1 VVKISGFSEL
11 TTREGGLE
19 LVQLKAPLM
28 RLATRPASLSI
39 AVGLGLGIY
48 TVGLATLSSHWA
60 PLLAVV
66 AVVPSIGIIVGDVRR
81 LLLLALIFDV
91 PFSIGRHLYYNL
103 PAAQLGSLGGL
114 NISVTTLAIPML
126 YAMWIGTS
134 LARRG
139 NGTRLWMRPAAA
151 LAIYIGFVTFSITQA
166 SSKSLSIFE
175 IAMLIQSLMIFVYI
189 ASTIRKREEVVFM
202 VTVLAV
208 AVLLESLIMIA
219 TFVTH
224 HVFYF
229 AGITTQ
235 LDPATSAADSVSRV
249 GGTVGGPNAAAAFLD
264 LLLAPVLSL
273 ALAPVRRV
281 YRLMAASAF
290 AIGCV
295 ALVLTQ
301 SRGGW
306 IAVGVSCGIVIGY
319 SWYRGWIPGL
329 APTLVLVGVG
339 VVVFLLRNE
348 LLTRFSTNDGG
359 SASSR
364 IPLIRLAFHM
374 IRQHP
379 LFGVGANNFGINISR
394 YATPEFNADWLYTV
408 HNRFIL
414 IWAEDGIA
422 ALVAFVVFLFGTLR
436 SGWRCRKIS
445 DQALALLSIGLMA
458 GVLGQMIHMMVDI
471 LNGRQQ
477 VQLLV
482 IVAGLLAALVAIK
495 RESDPVVTPTSRWA
509 HIESRP
515 VRRRAAPALQPVPVS
530 SRVDARRVGG
540 G

>member
-1 VVKISGFSEL
+1 MVKTSGFGEL
-11 TTREGGLE
+11 TTRAEGLE
-19 LVQLKAPLM
+19 LGTLKAPLG
-28 RLATRPASLSI
+28 RLVRRPVALSI
-39 AVGLGLGIY
+39 AMGLGLGIY

-66 AVVPSIGIIVGDVRR
+66 AVVPSIGIIVGDIRR

-103 PAAQLGSLGGL
+103 PAAKLGSLGGL
-114 NISVTTLAIPML
+114 GISVTTLAIPML

-139 NGTRLWMRPAAA
+139 NGTRPWLRPAAA
-151 LAIYIGFVTFSITQA
+151 LSIYVGFVTLSITQA

-175 IAMLIQSLMIFVYI
+175 ITMLIQSLMIFIYI
-189 ASTIRKREEVVFM
+189 ASTIRSREEVVFM

-219 TFVTH
+219 TYATH
-224 HVFYF
+224 HVFHF

-235 LDPATSAADSVSRV
+235 IDPATSAVDSVSRV

-273 ALAPVRRV
+273 ALSPVRRA
-281 YRLMAASAF
+281 YRLMAAAAF
-290 AIGCV
+290 TIGCV

-306 IAVGVSCGIVIGY
+306 IAVAASCGIVVGY
-319 SWYRGWIPGL
+319 AWYRGWIPGL
-329 APTLVLVGVG
+329 APSLVLFGVG
-339 VVVFLLRNE
+339 VIVFVLRGE
-348 LLTRFSTNDGG
+348 LLARFMSNDGG

-374 IRQHP
+374 IKQHP
-379 LFGVGANNFGINISR
+379 LLGVGANNFGINISR
-394 YATPEFNADWLYTV
+394 YATPEFSADWLYTV
-408 HNRFIL
+408 HNHFIL

-422 ALVAFVVFLFGTLR
+422 ALVAYVAFLIGTLR

-445 DQALALLSIGLMA
+445 DQGLALLSIGLMA
-458 GVLGQMIHMMVDI
+458 GVVGQMIHMMVDI

-495 RESDPVVTPTSRWA
+495 RDSDPIVTPTSRWA
-509 HIESRP
+509 HIKPRP
-515 VRRRAAPALQPVPVS
+515 TRRQAVSELQPAHVS
-530 SRVDARRVGG
+530 SRIGTRHVRAG
-540 G
+540 

>member
-1 VVKISGFSEL
+1 
-11 TTREGGLE
+11 
-19 LVQLKAPLM
+19 
-28 RLATRPASLSI
+28 
-39 AVGLGLGIY
+39 
-48 TVGLATLSSHWA
+48 
-60 PLLAVV
+60 
-66 AVVPSIGIIVGDVRR
+66 
-81 LLLLALIFDV
+81 
-91 PFSIGRHLYYNL
+91 
-103 PAAQLGSLGGL
+103 
-114 NISVTTLAIPML
+114 
-126 YAMWIGTS
+126 
-134 LARRG
+134 
-139 NGTRLWMRPAAA
+139 
-151 LAIYIGFVTFSITQA
+151 
-166 SSKSLSIFE
+166 
-175 IAMLIQSLMIFVYI
+175 
-189 ASTIRKREEVVFM
+189 
-202 VTVLAV
+202 
-208 AVLLESLIMIA
+208 VLLESLIMIA
-219 TFVTH
+219 TYVTH

-235 LDPATSAADSVSRV
+235 LDPATSGGDSVSRV

-273 ALAPVRRV
+273 ALVPVRRA
-281 YRLMAASAF
+281 YRLMAAGAF
-290 AIGCV
+290 AIGCI

-319 SWYRGWIPGL
+319 AWYRGWIPGL
-329 APTLVLVGVG
+329 APTLVLIGVG

-348 LLTRFSTNDGG
+348 LLTRFSSNDGG

-374 IRQHP
+374 IEQHP

-414 IWAEDGIA
+414 IWAEDGIG

-436 SGWRCRKIS
+436 GGWRCRRIS

-458 GVLGQMIHMMVDI
+458 GVLGQIIHMMVDI

-495 RESDPVVTPTSRWA
+495 RESDPVVTPTNRWA

-515 VRRRAAPALQPVPVS
+515 MRRRAAPGLQPVPVS
-530 SRVDARRVGG
+530 SRVDTRRVGG
-540 G
+540 D